1 MARLVWR
8 TGDDQDWLVEP
19 KPAGSDLLVRQR
31 AEDQ

>member
-19 KPAGSDLLVRQR
+19 KPAGSALLVQQR
-31 AEDQ
+31 AEDK